1 MGMVTVTEKE
11 PQFPRR
17 GPLRPDEL
25 SVRRRPHTGVGASYV
40 VPLRA
45 VERAAHLCPFSNDIG
60 NRRWFLNSTINL
72 NAFNLLEE

>member
-1 MGMVTVTEKE
+1 MVTVTEKE

-25 SVRRRPHTGVGASYV
+25 SVCRRPHTGVGVSYV

-45 VERAAHLCPFSNDIG
+45 VERTAHLCPFSNDVG
-60 NRRWFLNSTINL
+60 SRRWFLNTTIDL